1 MLVFSRCERATQPG
15 GVLQGMFRI
24 DLMTIDDIP
33 EVGKVERRCFNN
45 PWPLSAYRREL
56 RFPEQNYYIVLRAI
70 DEPEMSGFGLSRNEL
85 TRRAITR
92 LVHPFAR
99 KSEEVALPHIAG
111 FAGMWVMYDE
121 AHVTTIGTDPIYR
134 GRGLGELML
143 VALFDEAIRRGAS
156 LLTLEVRVS
165 NGVAQRLYEK
175 YGMSSQGVRARYYTD
190 NGEDA
195 YIMWSKSLRDP
206 AYVAQIEELRM
217 NIISKL
223 EPHLSDTTAFAL
235 APEMPLPDAA
245 S

>member
-1 MLVFSRCERATQPG
+1 
-15 GVLQGMFRI
+15 
-24 DLMTIDDIP
+24 
-33 EVGKVERRCFNN
+33 
-45 PWPLSAYRREL
+45 WPLSAYRREL

-70 DEPEMSGFGLSRNEL
+70 DEPDSSGFSLSRNEL

-99 KSEEVALPHIAG
+99 KAEELAPPHIAG
-111 FAGMWVMYDE
+111 FAGMWVMYEE
-121 AHVTTIGTDPIYR
+121 AHVTTIGTDPTYR

-156 LLTLEVRVS
+156 MLTLEVRVS
-165 NGVAQRLYEK
+165 NDVAQRLYEK
-175 YGMSSQGVRARYYTD
+175 YGMSSQGIRARYYTD

-206 AYVAQIEELRM
+206 EYVARIEELRVG
-217 NIISKL
+217 IVSRL
-223 EPHLSDTTAFAL
+223 EPHLSDTAVFAL
-235 APEMPLPDAA
+235 APVASLPDTA

>member
-1 MLVFSRCERATQPG
+1 
-15 GVLQGMFRI
+15 MFRI

-33 EVGKVERRCFNN
+33 EVGRVERRCFTN

-70 DEPEMSGFGLSRNEL
+70 DEPDSSGFSLSRNEL

-99 KSEEVALPHIAG
+99 KAEDVSPPHIAG
-111 FAGMWVMYDE
+111 FAGMWVMYEE
-121 AHVTTIGTDPIYR
+121 AHVTTIGTDPTYR

-156 LLTLEVRVS
+156 MLTLEVRVS
-165 NGVAQRLYEK
+165 NGIAQRLYQK

-206 AYVAQIEELRM
+206 EYIAQIEELRLG
-217 NIISKL
+217 IISRL
-223 EPHLSDTTAFAL
+223 EPQLYETPAFAL
-235 APEMPLPDAA
+235 TTVETLPDAA

>member
-1 MLVFSRCERATQPG
+1 
-15 GVLQGMFRI
+15 
-24 DLMTIDDIP
+24 MTIDDIP
-33 EVGKVERRCFNN
+33 EVGRVERRCFTN

-70 DEPEMSGFGLSRNEL
+70 DEPEIPGFSMNRNEL
-85 TRRAITR
+85 TRRALTR

-99 KSEEVALPHIAG
+99 KSEELALPHIAG

-165 NGVAQRLYEK
+165 NGIAQRLYEK
-175 YGMSSQGVRARYYTD
+175 YGMSSQGIRARYYTD

-217 NIISKL
+217 NIVSRL
-223 EPHLSDTTAFAL
+223 EPQLYDTAAFAL
-235 APEMPLPDAA
+235 EPITTLPDAA

>member
-1 MLVFSRCERATQPG
+1 
-15 GVLQGMFRI
+15 MFRI
-24 DLMTIDDIP
+24 DLMTMDDIP
-33 EVGKVERRCFNN
+33 EVGRVERRCFTN

-70 DEPEMSGFGLSRNEL
+70 EAPDGHGDTLSRNEL
-85 TRRAITR
+85 TRRALTR

-99 KSEEVALPHIAG
+99 RAEEQVLPHIAG

-121 AHVTTIGTDPIYR
+121 AHVTTIGTDTLYR

-165 NGVAQRLYEK
+165 NNVAQRLYEK
-175 YGMSSQGVRARYYTD
+175 YGMSAQGVRSRYYTD

-195 YIMWSKSLRDP
+195 YIMWSPSLRDA
-206 AYVAQIEELRM
+206 AYRARLEELRLG
-217 NIISKL
+217 IVSRL
-223 EPHLSDTTAFAL
+223 ETQLADTSAFAL
-235 APEMPLPDAA
+235 DPATSPSLPDIA

>member
-1 MLVFSRCERATQPG
+1 
-15 GVLQGMFRI
+15 MFRI
-24 DLMTIDDIP
+24 DLMTIDDIS
-33 EVGKVERRCFNN
+33 EVGRVERRCFTN

-70 DEPEMSGFGLSRNEL
+70 DEPDSSGFSLSRNEL

-99 KSEEVALPHIAG
+99 KAEDIAPPHIAG
-111 FAGMWVMYDE
+111 FAGMWVMYEE
-121 AHVTTIGTDPIYR
+121 AHVTTIGTDPTYR

-156 LLTLEVRVS
+156 MLTLEVRVS
-165 NGVAQRLYEK
+165 NGIAQRLYQK

-195 YIMWSKSLRDP
+195 FIMWSKSLRDP
-206 AYVAQIEELRM
+206 EYVAQIDELRLS
-217 NIISKL
+217 IVSRL
-223 EPHLSDTTAFAL
+223 EPQLLETPVFARTTA
-235 APEMPLPDAA
+235 ETLPDAA

>member
-1 MLVFSRCERATQPG
+1 
-15 GVLQGMFRI
+15 MFQI
-24 DLMTIDDIP
+24 DLMTMDDIP
-33 EVGKVERRCFNN
+33 EVGRVERRCFTN

-70 DEPEMSGFGLSRNEL
+70 DEPDGSSASLHRNEM
-85 TRRAITR
+85 TRRALTR

-99 KSEEVALPHIAG
+99 RMEEQALPHIAG

-165 NGVAQRLYEK
+165 NKIAQRLYEK
-175 YGMSSQGVRARYYTD
+175 YGMSVQGVRARYYTD

-195 YIMWSKSLRDP
+195 YIMWSQSLNDP
-206 AYVAQIEELRM
+206 AYRARLEELRM
-217 NIISKL
+217 NIVNRL
-223 EPHLSDTTAFAL
+223 EPLLVDTPAFA
-235 APEMPLPDAA
+235 ASPSATSPSVPDIA

>member
-1 MLVFSRCERATQPG
+1 
-15 GVLQGMFRI
+15 MFRI
-24 DLMTIDDIP
+24 DLMMIDDIP
-33 EVGKVERRCFNN
+33 EVGRVERRCFTN

-70 DEPEMSGFGLSRNEL
+70 DEPDGASAALNRNEM
-85 TRRAITR
+85 TRRALTR

-99 KSEEVALPHIAG
+99 RLEEHAPPHIAG

-121 AHVTTIGTDPIYR
+121 AHITTIGTDTIYR

-165 NGVAQRLYEK
+165 NRVAQRLYEK
-175 YGMSSQGVRARYYTD
+175 YGMSSQGIRARYYTD

-206 AYVAQIEELRM
+206 QYRAELEELRTG
-217 NIISKL
+217 IVSRL
-223 EPHLSDTTAFAL
+223 EAQLADTVVFTV
-235 APEMPLPDAA
+235 APPTPSSLPDIA

>member
-1 MLVFSRCERATQPG
+1 
-15 GVLQGMFRI
+15 MFRI
-24 DLMTIDDIP
+24 DLMAIEDIP
-33 EVGKVERRCFNN
+33 EVGKVERRCFSN

-70 DEPEMSGFGLSRNEL
+70 DEPEQNGFGLNRNEL

-92 LVHPFAR
+92 LVHPFGKR
-99 KSEEVALPHIAG
+99 SEELAQPHIAG

-121 AHVTTIGTDPIYR
+121 AHVTTIGTDPGYR

-143 VALFDEAIRRGAS
+143 VALFDEAIKRGAS

-165 NGVAQRLYEK
+165 NGVAQRLYHK
-175 YGMSSQGVRARYYTD
+175 YGMTSQGVRARYYTD

-195 YIMWSKSLRDP
+195 YIMWSKSLRD
-206 AYVAQIEELRM
+206 AEYLADLERLRA
-217 NIISKL
+217 SLAHRL
-223 EPHLSDTTAFAL
+223 ERQFYDTPVFEL
-235 APEMPLPDAA
+235 APATTLPDAA